1 MKIGNFLMGMAATA
15 GLLLSAVANADF
27 AEAVKG
33 LDKRSGLIETYVDT
47 SKSRILLNL
56 DAPNENGVAGR
67 YIYAGYLTGGLGSNP
82 VGLDRS
88 VPGGSEIIV
97 FKRVGDKVMAF
108 FENTAF
114 RASADNPSE
123 KRAVETSFAQ
133 SIVWS
138 APIMETSDDGKLLVD
153 ATKLFM
159 RDAIGVSARLAS
171 RGQGNFSIA
180 ADRSYVDTTETHV
193 FPINMEVDAYLT
205 FSGRNPG
212 GEVRTTTPVP
222 NSVTLIA
229 HTTLMKLPEDG
240 YEIRMNDD
248 RAGVI
253 NTPFVDMSAPL
264 DGNTVVSFARRF
276 RLQKDQNGK
285 VIKPIVFYVDN
296 GAPEPIRSA
305 LVEGGNW
312 WATAFEKAGFPG
324 GYRVEVLPEG
334 VHPLDARYNVVNWVH
349 RATRGWSYGAALHD
363 PRTGETLRGV
373 VLLGSL
379 RVRQDIKIF
388 EALAG
393 AAKTGSGG
401 ADDPVQM
408 ALARIRQLSAHE
420 IGHALG
426 FSHNMAASTY
436 GDRASVMDYP
446 APHVIAG
453 RDGSL
458 DFSDV
463 YGVGV
468 GAWDDWVTNFLYG
481 DYEGDEAEYQAK
493 LIREADEK
501 GLLFVSD
508 PDSRSVGS
516 GHPKGA
522 VWDNGTDPIASLR
535 NVLEVRRVALE
546 KFGAANLRAG
556 ESYQAL
562 QTKFV
567 PLYLYHRYQLAAA
580 VKSLGGVDFEYR
592 HQGDGRADPQY
603 VAVEKQLEA
612 LDVLLSAIAPEALEI
627 RDETIRVLS
636 PLGFANGDPQFN
648 REVFRG
654 RAGPQFDAVNAVRV
668 ASDMTLAAILDPR
681 RAARL
686 LEQGVQQKGHPGLQ
700 GVLDRMLGVFKD
712 RNKTKNE
719 AHKLIQS
726 VVYERFAERLISL
739 MDDPAGTLPVRDV
752 AFNTLRDMKSDLVFK
767 RLSFGDAI
775 QKRIDNAL
783 ARANTP
789 ALTPPSGPSVP
800 PGSPIGESCWHCDTA
815 ELFNVK

>member
-1 MKIGNFLMGMAATA
+1 MIPKQLIIGLMALVS
-15 GLLLSAVANADF
+15 LLMSGASQADF
-27 AEAVKG
+27 ADTVQG
-33 LDKRSGLIETYVDT
+33 LEKRDGLIETYVDM

-56 DAPNENGVAGR
+56 DAPDSKGVAGR

-88 VPGGSEIIV
+88 VPTGSEIIV
-97 FKRVGDKVMAF
+97 FKQVGDKVMAF

-114 RASADNPSE
+114 RASADNPKE

-133 SIVWS
+133 SIIWS
-138 APIMETSDDGKLLVD
+138 TTILETSADGKILVD

-159 RDAIGVSARLAS
+159 RDSVGVAARLAA
-171 RGQGNFSIA
+171 RGQGKFSLA
-180 ADRSYVDTTETHV
+180 ADRSYVDTNAAYV
-193 FPINMEVDAYLT
+193 FPVNMEIDAYLT
-205 FSGRNPG
+205 FSGNNPG

-264 DGNTVVSFARRF
+264 DGDTVVSFARRF
-276 RLQKDQNGK
+276 RLQKDENGN

-393 AAKTGSGG
+393 AEKTGSGE

-436 GDRASVMDYP
+436 GNRASVMDYP
-446 APHVIAG
+446 APNVIAG
-453 RDGSL
+453 NDGSL

-481 DYEGDEAEYQAK
+481 NYEGGEREYQAK
-493 LIREADEK
+493 LIHDADEK

-522 VWDNGTDPIASLR
+522 VWDNGTDPVASLR
-535 NVLEVRRVALE
+535 NVLEVRRIGLD
-546 KFGAANLRAG
+546 KFGSGNLRDG
-556 ESYQAL
+556 ETYQAL

-592 HQGDGRADPQY
+592 HQGDGRGEPRF
-603 VAVEKQLEA
+603 VPVEKQLEA
-612 LDVLLSAIAPEALEI
+612 LDVILSSIAPEALAI
-627 RDETIRVLS
+627 SDDVLKVLS

-648 REVFRG
+648 REVFKG
-654 RAGPQFDAVNAVRV
+654 RAGPQFDSVNAVRV
-668 ASDMTLAAILDPR
+668 ASDMVLSAIFDPR

-686 LEQGVQQKGHPGLQ
+686 FEQGIRQKGHPGLE
-700 GVLDRMLGVFKD
+700 GVINRALAVFKA
-712 RNKTKNE
+712 RNKTKDVS
-719 AHKLIQS
+719 HKLIQS
-726 VVYERFAERLISL
+726 VVYERLVEQLIKL
-739 MDDPAGTLPVRDV
+739 MDDPSATLPVRDV
-752 AFNTLRDMKSDLVFK
+752 AYNALDRMKASLIFK
-767 RLSFGDAI
+767 RLSYGDAI
-775 QKRIDNAL
+775 DKRISNAL

-789 ALTPPSGPSVP
+789 ALNPPKKPSVP
-800 PGSPIGESCWHCDTA
+800 PGSPIGETCWHCDTA
-815 ELFNVK
+815 ELFSQ

>member
-1 MKIGNFLMGMAATA
+1 MKYQRLFVYLSVFCVLISNVAKADFDDTVA
-15 GLLLSAVANADF
+15 GL
-27 AEAVKG
+27 E
-33 LDKRSGLIETYVDT
+33 KRDGLIETYIDAE
-47 SKSRILLNL
+47 KSRILLNL
-56 DAPNENGVAGR
+56 NAPDANGVAGR

-88 VPGGSEIIV
+88 VPTGSEIIV
-97 FKRVGDKVMAF
+97 FKRVGNKVMAF

-114 RASADNPSE
+114 RASANNPAE

-133 SIVWS
+133 SIIWS
-138 APIMETSDDGKLLVD
+138 TPIMEAGANGKLLID

-159 RDAIGVSARLAS
+159 RDSVGVSARLSA
-171 RGQGNFSIA
+171 RGQGNFNIA
-180 ADRSYVDTTETHV
+180 GDRSYVDMSAAHV
-193 FPINMEVDAYLT
+193 FPINMEIDAYLT

-229 HTTLMKLPEDG
+229 HTTLMQLPEDG

-253 NTPFVDMSAPL
+253 NTPFVDMSSPL

-276 RLQKDQNGK
+276 RLQKDANGK

-312 WATAFEKAGFPG
+312 WAEAFEKAGFPG
-324 GYRVEVLPEG
+324 GYRVEVLPDG

-388 EALAG
+388 EALSG
-393 AAKTGSGG
+393 ASKTGTGSS
-401 ADDPVQM
+401 DDPVQM

-446 APHVIAG
+446 APHVTAG
-453 RDGSL
+453 ENGSL

-468 GAWDDWVTNFLYG
+468 GAWDNWVTNFLYG
-481 DYEGDEAEYQAK
+481 AYEGDESEYQAK
-493 LIREADEK
+493 LIKEADNA

-508 PDSRSVGS
+508 PDSRSVAS

-522 VWDNGTDPIASLR
+522 VWDNGSDPVESLK
-535 NVLEVRRVALE
+535 NVLKVRRVALD
-546 KFGAANLRAG
+546 KFGAGNLRAG

-580 VKSLGGVDFEYR
+580 VKSLGGVYFEYR
-592 HQGDGRADPQY
+592 HEGDGRKEPEF
-603 VAVEKQLEA
+603 VAVDKQVEA
-612 LDVLLSAIAPEALEI
+612 LDVLLSSISPEALKISEA
-627 RDETIRVLS
+627 TLKALS

-648 REVFRG
+648 REVFKG
-654 RAGPQFDAVNAVRV
+654 RAGPQFDSVNAARV
-668 ASDMTLAAILDPR
+668 AADMTLSAILNPR

-686 LEQGVQQKGHPGLQ
+686 LEQGIRQDGHPGLK
-700 GVLDRMLGVFKD
+700 GVIDEMQSVFQA
-712 RNKTKNE
+712 RNKTRDAE
-719 AHKLIQS
+719 SKLIQS
-726 VVYERFAERLISL
+726 IVYERFVEQLIRLT
-739 MDDPAGTLPVRDV
+739 DDASVTLPVRDV
-752 AFNTLRDMKSDLVFK
+752 AYNALNDLKKSLVLK

-775 QKRIDNAL
+775 YKRIDNAL

-789 ALTPPSGPSVP
+789 AVTPPTGPAVP
-800 PGSPIGESCWHCDTA
+800 PGSPIGENCWHCDTA
-815 ELFNVK
+815 ALFQSR